1 LTLFDNEPTEEPS
14 IVSANDFV
22 ETEIPN
28 NFMETEIPND
38 FKEADLT
45 NKKCEKTSDFKKY
58 LAWKQTLDDLKKAN
72 KTKGE

>member
-1 LTLFDNEPTEEPS
+1 
-14 IVSANDFV
+14 
-22 ETEIPN
+22 
-28 NFMETEIPND
+28 METEIPND

>member
-1 LTLFDNEPTEEPS
+1 MTLFDNEPTEEPS

-58 LAWKQTLDDLKKAN
+58 LSLIHI
-72 KTKGE
+72 